1 MPSSTRERS
10 ARFWKRALSGSLHR
24 PAVLPGGL
32 RHVEPDDVP
41 ALAQLLFAAF
51 HGTIDDPGHTEAQY
65 ALKVSA
71 ILGGRY
77 GEWIQEASW
86 TVEQTNGLQSVCLVC
101 DYKPYGC
108 PVIAIIA
115 SAPAR
120 QRSGAGGALL
130 AAALDK
136 LSALGHAECCAM
148 VTKGNVASEHFFR
161 SCGFLPHTNVGHS

>member
-1 MPSSTRERS
+1 MPSSTHERS

-120 QRSGAGGALL
+120 QRSGAAGALL

-148 VTKGNVASEHFFR
+148 VTKGNVASEHLFR
-161 SCGFLPHTNVGHS
+161 SCGFLPHTNVGNS